1 MNICFDE
8 SIRRLRKQ
16 RDLTQE
22 ALAEFLGVSFQAV
35 SKWERGE
42 SCPDIALLPTIAAF
56 FSVSVDELL
65 GVDKAK
71 AEEEILGYIDKFVN
85 GKYKGT
91 EGTLGFMTEAYRK
104 YPYDFRIL
112 VRYMHALVN
121 DSLQFDAPLKNKKEI
136 LAIYDRIQNNC
147 TNDGVRIYAKNLL
160 IHYYRPLIDVENS
173 GVTVQDLYDLID
185 AMPEIQDSKDVLMSS
200 MPPEIE
206 QIEAGC
212 RNLFDGLLFYFDQAV
227 SRFVH
232 RHAPTPATLTTSQ
245 MQEAVEGF
253 ELVKT
258 IFELVY
264 TDGNYAVNWRNMIY
278 TYGYLGQYYHRLG
291 DDAKALSH
299 LKKCAELAK
308 RFDTMPNITERT
320 ALLFKGTTVNKQED
334 VAVLLDTSVCKQMT
348 HHMLDNYPLSD
359 AFKATPEFQ
368 AILAIMQ

>member
-112 VRYMHALVN
+112 VR
-121 DSLQFDAPLKNKKEI
+121 
-136 LAIYDRIQNNC
+136 
-147 TNDGVRIYAKNLL
+147 
-160 IHYYRPLIDVENS
+160 
-173 GVTVQDLYDLID
+173 
-185 AMPEIQDSKDVLMSS
+185 
-200 MPPEIE
+200 
-206 QIEAGC
+206 
-212 RNLFDGLLFYFDQAV
+212 
-227 SRFVH
+227 
-232 RHAPTPATLTTSQ
+232 
-245 MQEAVEGF
+245 
-253 ELVKT
+253 
-258 IFELVY
+258 
-264 TDGNYAVNWRNMIY
+264 
-278 TYGYLGQYYHRLG
+278 
-291 DDAKALSH
+291 
-299 LKKCAELAK
+299 
-308 RFDTMPNITERT
+308 
-320 ALLFKGTTVNKQED
+320 
-334 VAVLLDTSVCKQMT
+334 
-348 HHMLDNYPLSD
+348 
-359 AFKATPEFQ
+359 
-368 AILAIMQ
+368 